1 MTKKT
6 VKKKKVGTSTIVIA
20 VLSVLL
26 TTMLVLNLTGAWF
39 TDREHAKNTLEFGA
53 IELTDFTDDTK
64 VFEIADPVRNETILM
79 PGHTLEAVFTISIPN
94 TVQNIRNAFVR
105 SCIKVT
111 FDGDH
116 GNVDNSV
123 TGRLGEIAAAMGGSV
138 WISEFKPEDAQT
150 AQQYVTKVDVEG
162 VGVYSNIT
170 YTNGTNEGYNT
181 HIGADNVVSCTFTA
195 DEGATGVT
203 SGGITFDGDL
213 DDEEGHEKAKLLIER
228 FNMIYNF
235 KWVFNKDIANN
246 YSKYVAYVNG
256 QPVPKWVTAADSA
269 STYWNYY
276 YRELAPGDENAIEM
290 DYKYELVGFRIGNA
304 LQQVKMVF
312 DLEVQAVQ
320 AENLGYD
327 NNTTS
332 YPHQGTTPN
341 TGVPTP
347 GGNLNP
353 DGTIDH
359 TKPITPDPG
368 DDGVYEN
375 SGSSYQTAL
384 SGYATIFADPNSTPV
399 ASNANQADNP
409 RNAGN
414 AIIAFAQVL
423 GVSQVDGKGVITG
436 ADVEGAYKPVLGPT
450 GPNDEPYVPP
460 AEEPAE

>member
-64 VFEIADPVRNETILM
+64 VFEIADPVRNEAILM
-79 PGHTLEAVFTISIPN
+79 PGHTLEAVFTISIPD
-94 TVQNIRNAFVR
+94 TVLNIRNAFVR

-116 GNVDNSV
+116 GDTTSPV

-138 WISEFKPEDAQT
+138 KISEFIPATAQT
-150 AQQYVTKVDVEG
+150 AQQYVTEVKVNG
-162 VGVYSNIT
+162 VGT
-170 YTNGTNEGYNT
+170 YTEIQYATATNAKYNS
-181 HIGADNVVSCTFTA
+181 HIVDTDNEVSVKFTPEDGSAASVVTL
-195 DEGATGVT
+195 
-203 SGGITFDGDL
+203 GDKDQDPL
-213 DDEEGHEKAKLLIER
+213 HNQAKLLIER

-235 KWVFNKDIANN
+235 KMVFNADIANN
-246 YSKYVAYVNG
+246 YSKYVAYVG
-256 QPVPKWVTAADSA
+256 GEQIPKWVTAADSA

-276 YRELAPGDENAIEM
+276 YRELAPGAANAIEM

-332 YPHQGTTPN
+332 YDPENGTPALPDGTT
-341 TGVPTP
+341 
-347 GGNLNP
+347 NP

-359 TKPITPDPG
+359 TKPITPTPG
-368 DDGVYEN
+368 T
-375 SGSSYQTAL
+375 GSSYQSAL
-384 SGYATIFADPNSTPV
+384 SGYASIFADEKSKPV

-423 GVSQVDGKGVITG
+423 GVTTGADGKGVITG
-436 ADVEGAYKPVLGPT
+436 ADVEGSYKPVLGPT
-450 GPNDEPYVPP
+450 GSGGEPYVPP
-460 AEEPAE
+460 VEETPYE

>member
-6 VKKKKVGTSTIVIA
+6 VKKKKIGTSTIVIA

-53 IELTDFTDDTK
+53 IELTDFSDDTK
-64 VFEIADPVRNETILM
+64 VFEIADPVRNEAILM
-79 PGHTLEAVFTISIPN
+79 PGHTLEAVFTISIPD

-116 GNVDNSV
+116 NDVTSPL
-123 TGRLGEIAAAMGGSV
+123 TGRLGEIAAAMGGTV
-138 WISEFKPEDAQT
+138 KISEFIPAKAQT
-150 AQQYVTKVDVEG
+150 EQQYVTEVKVDG
-162 VGVYSNIT
+162 VGTYSQIN
-170 YTNGTNEGYNT
+170 YVSKPGNDGFNS
-181 HIGADNVVSCTFTA
+181 HIGAANTVDCKFEA
-195 DEGATGVT
+195 DTGATGVT
-203 SGGITFDGDL
+203 SGNITFD
-213 DDEEGHEKAKLLIER
+213 DEGTDEVGHEKAKLLIER

-235 KWVFNKDIANN
+235 KMKFNADIASN
-246 YSKYVAYVNG
+246 YSKYVAYVNS

-276 YRELAPGDENAIEM
+276 YRELAPGQEIDM

-304 LQQVKMVF
+304 LQQVKMWF

-332 YPHQGTTPN
+332 YDPNNGTPALPDGTT
-341 TGVPTP
+341 
-347 GGNLNP
+347 NP

-375 SGSSYQTAL
+375 SGSSYQAAL
-384 SGYATIFADPNSTPV
+384 NGYEKIFEDNVPV
-399 ASNANQADNP
+399 KSNENQEDNP

-423 GVSQVDGKGVITG
+423 GVTKGADGKGVITG
-436 ADVEGAYKPVLGPT
+436 ANVEGAYEPVLGPK
-450 GPNDEPYVPP
+450 GPNGEAYVPP
-460 AEEPAE
+460 VEETPDE